1 MRQITDH
8 RNRIIGYV
16 SEDGLTYHTE
26 RNAKKHQIY
35 EHPKYG
41 SAIAID
47 FDVLKRLIKARVVL
61 IEVTILHFEKKSFR
75 IITSMKKLL
84 IEGEKTSYHSNA
96 AKRTIPQR
104 RLAMNSWTR
113 VYAEGEQRK
122 FKVDKG
128 QVVLQ

>member
-8 RNRIIGYV
+8 RNRVIGYI
-16 SEDGLTYHTE
+16 SEDRLTYHTE
-26 RNAKKHQIY
+26 RDVKKHQIY

-47 FDVLKRLIKARVVL
+47 LDIIKRLVDAGVILV
-61 IEVTILHFEKKSFR
+61 EVTILHFEKKSFR

-84 IEGEKTSYHSNA
+84 IEGEKTSYHSKA
-96 AKRTIPQR
+96 ARRSIPQR

-113 VYAEGEQRK
+113 VYAEGKQRK
-122 FKVDKG
+122 FKVEKG
-128 QVVLQ
+128 QVVLT